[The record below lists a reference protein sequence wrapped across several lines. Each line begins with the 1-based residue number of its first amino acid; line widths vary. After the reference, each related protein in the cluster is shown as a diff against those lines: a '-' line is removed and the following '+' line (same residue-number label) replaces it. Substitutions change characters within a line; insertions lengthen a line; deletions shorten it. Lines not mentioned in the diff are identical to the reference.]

1 MPAKQYSAPE
11 QTTTN
16 EQTSNITRHKPKP
29 SSAPLHN
36 LRDEKKF
43 ELVLYGIEESAPK
56 TSRSK
61 CLQDYLQK
69 VSNIFSSLDSN
80 IQSSS
85 IKDLFQLGKYSA
97 NQEATKPRPNL
108 VKVLR
113 STDVSSILHKKTKS
127 QPTHCNKAQYD

>member
-61 CLQDYLQK
+61 CLQDDLQK

-85 IKDLFQLGKYSA
+85 IKTCS
-97 NQEATKPRPNL
+97 N
-108 VKVLR
+108 
-113 STDVSSILHKKTKS
+113 
-127 QPTHCNKAQYD
+127 